1 MKKSGTISE
10 EDQEL
15 FLFTD
20 SVDEA
25 VEYIKNSIE
34 KFKLK
39 TEKPYQPF
47 RWLL

>member
-25 VEYIKNSIE
+25 VAYIKKGIK
-34 KFKLK
+34 KFKLQ

>member
-20 SVDEA
+20 SVEEA
-25 VEYIKNSIE
+25 VAYIKNSIK
-34 KFKLK
+34 KFKLQ

>member
-25 VEYIKNSIE
+25 VEYNKNSIE